1 MPMSPLRLTVAALCA
16 ATLLAGCKNGQS
28 NTTAPTPAPTT
39 AATSAGAGEPSKD
52 TVVATIGEQ
61 KVTLG
66 EVDATIEPQLK
77 QLDEEVTK
85 QKFELR
91 RRAIEN
97 FVVEKLL
104 TDEAKKRGLSG
115 PDELLQAE
123 IEAKVKPP
131 SDEEVKATY
140 DEAAASLPPG
150 SSLEQFR
157 PQIVQFL
164 EQRQK
169 QTLAT
174 EYIDT
179 LKKNSNVNVLFKAP
193 RKTVDATGPS
203 KGPQD
208 AKITIVEFSD
218 FECPYCSRA
227 LPAVEQVLKAYP
239 DQVRLVFRHFPLS
252 FHPNAQKAGEASMC
266 AHDQGKFWEMHDVL
280 FQNQQALDVPSLKG
294 YAKNL
299 GLDTAAF
306 DSCLDSGK
314 HANTIRSD
322 MAAGE
327 AAGVN
332 GTPAFF
338 VNGVPL
344 SGAVPFEQFKAVID
358 EELAQQK

>member
-1 MPMSPLRLTVAALCA
+1 MLMPSMRLAVAALCA

-28 NTTAPTPAPTT
+28 NTTTPAPAPTT
-39 AATSAGAGEPSKD
+39 TATKAGAGEPADD
-52 TVVATIGEQ
+52 TVVATIGDQ

-66 EVDATIEPQLK
+66 EVDKTIEPQLQ
-77 QLDEEVTK
+77 QLDEELTK

-104 TDEAKKRGLSG
+104 TEEAKKRGLAG
-115 PDELLQAE
+115 PDELLKAE

-131 SDEEVKATY
+131 SDEEIKATY
-140 DEAAASLPPG
+140 DEAAGGLPPG
-150 SSLEQFR
+150 ASLEQFR

-169 QTLAT
+169 QTLAS
-174 EYIDT
+174 EYIDS
-179 LKKNSNVNVLFKAP
+179 LKKNANVNVTFKAP
-193 RKTVDATGPS
+193 RKNVEATGPS
-203 KGPQD
+203 KGPDD
-208 AKITIVEFSD
+208 AKVTIVEFSD
-218 FECPYCSRA
+218 FECPFCSRVN
-227 LPAVEQVLKAYP
+227 PTVQQVMDAYP
-239 DQVRLVFRHFPLS
+239 GQVKVVFRHFPLS

-280 FQNQQALDVPSLKG
+280 FENQKALDVQSLKNH
-294 YAKNL
+294 AKGL

-314 HANTIRSD
+314 HAATVRAD

-327 AAGVN
+327 AAGVS

-344 SGAVPFEQFKAVID
+344 SGAVPFEQFKTVID
-358 EELAQQK
+358 DELAQAK